1 MEVVVVVVDS
11 WLRTKSTPWTFAFP
25 LPLLLLL
32 LLLVRSH
39 FLTRLSCTRNLSFAT
54 RQIGCSSSLVVVE
67 ITVNS
72 LLIAVPASCVYSE
85 AHHNTLLLSSSKETF
100 LNSFFF
106 SFLFVVPVLFVR
118 SFVRTRFFNDDCDEF
133 IIIIII
139 IINAPLSADLPWS
152 AFIRRRRRRRQKR
165 INVCVT

>member
-1 MEVVVVVVDS
+1 MVEVVVVVVDS

-72 LLIAVPASCVYSE
+72 LLIAVPPHASRYSE
-85 AHHNTLLLSSSKETF
+85 RPLSLSSSKETF

-118 SFVRTRFFNDDCDEF
+118 TRFFFNDDDDEF

-139 IINAPLSADLPWS
+139 LNTALP
-152 AFIRRRRRRRQKR
+152 KR
-165 INVCVT
+165 SSLC

>member
-1 MEVVVVVVDS
+1 VVYVVEVVVVVVDS

-72 LLIAVPASCVYSE
+72 LLIAVPPHASRYSE
-85 AHHNTLLLSSSKETF
+85 RPLSLSSSKETF

-106 SFLFVVPVLFVR
+106 SFLFVVVVPVL
-118 SFVRTRFFNDDCDEF
+118 FVRTRFF
-133 IIIIII
+133 
-139 IINAPLSADLPWS
+139 LTMMMMSL
-152 AFIRRRRRRRQKR
+152 
-165 INVCVT
+165 

>member
-1 MEVVVVVVDS
+1 MVEVVVVVVDS

-72 LLIAVPASCVYSE
+72 LLIAVPPHASRYSE
-85 AHHNTLLLSSSKETF
+85 RPLSLSSSKETF

-118 SFVRTRFFNDDCDEF
+118 TRFFFNDDEF
-133 IIIIII
+133 VIIIIIL
-139 IINAPLSADLPWS
+139 NTALP
-152 AFIRRRRRRRQKR
+152 KR
-165 INVCVT
+165 SSLC